1 MEDLDRLNDQC
12 NIVASSSLTEEH
24 GEVLK
29 QGGTF
34 GLFDQYGDIHSLRT
48 GSQGLYHEG
57 TRFLSRFE
65 LTINGERPLLLSST
79 VKEDNILLN
88 VDLMNP
94 DMTHEGQVEVT
105 RGALHVSRTRFLWQ
119 GLCFERLRI
128 HNYSLLPIP
137 VRLSISVDADFA
149 DLFEV
154 RGTKRNRRGRRLE
167 TVTSKDGISLGYEGL
182 DRVDRWVTVRCAPAP
197 TTVHPGEIL
206 CDTLLPAGKVVQWEI
221 TISCDIG
228 RRSRGDLS
236 YDRALVAV
244 ERALHSA
251 KADDCLIVTS
261 NEQFNVWLNR
271 SLADLHMM
279 VTNTSDGPYPYAGV
293 PWFSTPFGRDGII
306 TAFEF
311 LWVNPTIARG
321 VLAFLAAT
329 QAREVVPEQDAEIGK
344 IIHET
349 RKGEMAALN
358 EIPFGRYYGS
368 IDATPLFIML
378 AGAYY
383 ERTGD
388 RAFIAH
394 IWPNIELALQWID
407 CEGDL
412 DGDGFVEYSRRS
424 KDGLVHQGWKDSQD
438 AVFHADGRSAEGPI
452 ALCEVQGYVFAA
464 KRGAAQLA
472 LVLGHTEQAERL
484 IKEADTLRTQFE
496 RRFWCNDLSSYALAL
511 DGSKQPCRVKT
522 SNAGHCLWTG
532 IADYKHG
539 MRTAKTLVGGDMFN
553 GWGVRTV
560 AASEVRYNPMAY
572 HNGSVWPHDNALIA
586 AGMASYGFKQGALKI
601 LSGLF
606 EASQF
611 LELHRLPELFCGFSR
626 RSGEGPTLYPVAC
639 SPQTWSSVAVFLL
652 LQSCL
657 GLRIDAPHACLTF
670 SQPVLPPFLE
680 HIEIK
685 NLRIGDA
692 TVDLSLEGHAKDVGI
707 NILRREGRVEI
718 VVTK

>member
-1 MEDLDRLNDQC
+1 MEDADHLTDQC
-12 NIVASSSLTEEH
+12 SIVASSSLTEEH
-24 GEVLK
+24 VEVLK
-29 QGGTF
+29 EGDMF
-34 GLFDQYGDIHSLRT
+34 GLFDRYGDIHSLRT

-65 LTINGERPLLLSST
+65 LTMNGERPLLLSST

-94 DMTHEGQVEVT
+94 DIAHEGQVEVT
-105 RGALHVSRTRFLWQ
+105 RGALHMSRTRFLWQ
-119 GLCFERLRI
+119 GRCFERLRI

-154 RGTKRNRRGRRLE
+154 RGTNRNRRGSRVE

-197 TTVHPGEIL
+197 TTVHPGGIL
-206 CDTLLPAGKVVQWEI
+206 CDTLLPAGEVVQWEI

-236 YDRALVAV
+236 YGRALVAV

-271 SLADLHMM
+271 SFADLHMM
-279 VTNTSDGPYPYAGV
+279 VTDTSDGPYPYAGV

-344 IIHET
+344 ILHET

-388 RAFIAH
+388 QAFIAQ
-394 IWPNIELALQWID
+394 IWSNIERALQWID
-407 CEGDL
+407 HAGDL

-472 LVLGHTEQAERL
+472 FVLGHTEQAERL
-484 IKEADTLRTQFE
+484 LKEADKLRTQFE

-606 EASQF
+606 DASQF

-685 NLRIGDA
+685 NLRVGGA

>member
-1 MEDLDRLNDQC
+1 MEHVDGRNDQC
-12 NIVASSSLTEEH
+12 HIVASSSLTDDH
-24 GEVLK
+24 IEVLK
-29 QGGTF
+29 QGDTF
-34 GLFDQYGDIHSLRT
+34 GLFDRYGDIHSLRT

-79 VKEDNILLN
+79 VKEDNVLLN
-88 VDLMNP
+88 VDLTNP
-94 DMTHEGQVEVT
+94 DMTHKGQVEIS
-105 RGALHVSRTRFLWQ
+105 RGALHLSRARFLWQ
-119 GLCFERLRI
+119 GLCFERLRV
-128 HNYSLLPIP
+128 HNYSLLPVP

-154 RGTKRNRRGRRLE
+154 RGKVRSRRGRRLE
-167 TVTSKDGISLGYEGL
+167 AVMSKDGISLGYEGL
-182 DRVDRWVTVRCAPAP
+182 DRVDRWVTIRCAPAP
-197 TTVHPGEIL
+197 TSVDPGDIRF
-206 CDTLLPAGKVVQWEI
+206 DMLLPAGEVVQWDL
-221 TISCDIG
+221 TISCEVD
-228 RRSRGDLS
+228 RRIRCDLS
-236 YDRALVAV
+236 YEHALIEV

-251 KADDCLIVTS
+251 RADDCLIVTS

-279 VTNTSDGPYPYAGV
+279 VSDTPDGPYPYAGV
-293 PWFSTPFGRDGII
+293 PWFSTPFGRDGLI

-311 LWVNPTIARG
+311 LWVNPIIARG
-321 VLAFLAAT
+321 VLAYLAAN

-344 IIHET
+344 ILHET

-358 EIPFGRYYGS
+358 EIPYGRYYGS

-388 RAFIAH
+388 RAFITQ
-394 IWPNIELALQWID
+394 IWPNIKLALQWID
-407 CEGDL
+407 RAGDL

-424 KDGLVHQGWKDSQD
+424 KVGLIHQGWKDSQD
-438 AVFHADGRSAEGPI
+438 AVFHADGSSAEGPI

-464 KRGAAQLA
+464 KRRAARLA
-472 LVLGHTEQAERL
+472 LALGHTEQARRL
-484 IKEADTLRTQFE
+484 LKEADKLRTQFE
-496 RRFWCNDLSSYALAL
+496 RSFWCNDLSSYALAL
-511 DGSKQPCRVKT
+511 DRFKQPCRVRT

-532 IADYKHG
+532 IADQKHG
-539 MRTAKTLVGGDMFN
+539 MRTAKTLVSEEFFN

-560 AASEVRYNPMAY
+560 AATETRFNPMAY

-601 LSGLF
+601 LCGLYD
-606 EASQF
+606 ASLF
-611 LELHRLPELFCGFSR
+611 LELHRLPELLCGFSR
-626 RSGEGPTLYPVAC
+626 RVGEGPTLYPVAC
-639 SPQTWSSVAVFLL
+639 SPQTWSSVALFLL

-657 GLRIDAPHACLTF
+657 GLRIEAPRARLSF
-670 SQPVLPPFLE
+670 LQPILPPFLE

-692 TVDLSLEGHAKDVGI
+692 AVDLSLERHAQDVGI

>member
-1 MEDLDRLNDQC
+1 MEDTDRLTDQC
-12 NIVASSSLTEEH
+12 SIVASSSLTDEH
-24 GEVLK
+24 IEVLK
-29 QGGTF
+29 QGDTF
-34 GLFDQYGDIHSLRT
+34 GLFDRYGDIHSLRT
-48 GSQGLYHEG
+48 GSEGLYHEG

-65 LTINGERPLLLSST
+65 LTMNGERPLLLSST
-79 VKEDNILLN
+79 VKEDNVLLN

-94 DMTHEGQVEVT
+94 DMTYEGQVEVT
-105 RGALHVSRTRFLWQ
+105 RGALHVSRTRFLWH

-128 HNYSLLPIP
+128 HNYNLLPIP
-137 VRLSISVDADFA
+137 VRLSISVGADFA

-182 DRVDRWVTVRCAPAP
+182 DGVDRWVTVRCAPAP
-197 TTVHPGEIL
+197 TTVLPNEIL
-206 CDTLLPAGKVVQWEI
+206 CDTLLPAGEIVQWEI
-221 TISCDIG
+221 TISCDIN
-228 RRSRGDLS
+228 RRVKCDLS
-236 YDRALVAV
+236 YERALVAV
-244 ERALHSA
+244 EQALHSA
-251 KADDCLIVTS
+251 KADDCLIMTS
-261 NEQFNVWLNR
+261 NEQFNGWLNR

-279 VTNTSDGPYPYAGV
+279 VSDTPDGPYPYAGV

-311 LWVNPTIARG
+311 LWVNPTITRG
-321 VLAFLAAT
+321 VLAYLAVT
-329 QAREVVPEQDAEIGK
+329 QATEVIPEQDAEIGK
-344 IIHET
+344 ILHET

-388 RAFIAH
+388 QAFIAQ
-394 IWPNIELALQWID
+394 IWPNIERALQWID
-407 CEGDL
+407 HAGDL

-438 AVFHADGRSAEGPI
+438 SVFHADGRSAEGPI

-472 LVLGHTEQAERL
+472 LALGYPEQAKRL
-484 IKEADTLRTQFE
+484 LKDAAKLRTQFE
-496 RRFWCNDLSSYALAL
+496 RSFWCNDLSSYALAL
-511 DGSKQPCRVKT
+511 DGAKQPCRVKT

-560 AASEVRYNPMAY
+560 AASEDRYNPMAY

-670 SQPVLPPFLE
+670 SQPVLPPFLK

>member
-1 MEDLDRLNDQC
+1 
-12 NIVASSSLTEEH
+12 
-24 GEVLK
+24 
-29 QGGTF
+29 
-34 GLFDQYGDIHSLRT
+34 
-48 GSQGLYHEG
+48 
-57 TRFLSRFE
+57 
-65 LTINGERPLLLSST
+65 
-79 VKEDNILLN
+79 
-88 VDLMNP
+88 
-94 DMTHEGQVEVT
+94 
-105 RGALHVSRTRFLWQ
+105 
-119 GLCFERLRI
+119 
-128 HNYSLLPIP
+128 
-137 VRLSISVDADFA
+137 
-149 DLFEV
+149 
-154 RGTKRNRRGRRLE
+154 
-167 TVTSKDGISLGYEGL
+167 
-182 DRVDRWVTVRCAPAP
+182 
-197 TTVHPGEIL
+197 
-206 CDTLLPAGKVVQWEI
+206 
-221 TISCDIG
+221 
-228 RRSRGDLS
+228 
-236 YDRALVAV
+236 
-244 ERALHSA
+244 
-251 KADDCLIVTS
+251 
-261 NEQFNVWLNR
+261 
-271 SLADLHMM
+271 MM
-279 VTNTSDGPYPYAGV
+279 VSDTPDGPYPFAGV
-293 PWFSTPFGRDGII
+293 PWFSTPFGRDGLI

-344 IIHET
+344 ILHET

-358 EIPFGRYYGS
+358 EIPYGRYYGS

-388 RAFIAH
+388 QAFIAQ
-394 IWPNIELALQWID
+394 IWPNIERALQWID
-407 CEGDL
+407 HAGDL

-464 KRGAAQLA
+464 KRRAAQLA
-472 LVLGHTEQAERL
+472 LALGHTEQARRL
-484 IKEADTLRTQFE
+484 LKEADKLRTQFE
-496 RRFWCNDLSSYALAL
+496 RRFWCHDLSFYALAL

-539 MRTAKTLVGGDMFN
+539 MRTAKILVGGDMFN

-606 EASQF
+606 DASQF

-626 RSGEGPTLYPVAC
+626 RPGEGPTLYPVAC